1 MFKSRYLINS
11 ALFDTFNDAKHRF
24 KNGSQ
29 KKLNF
34 LKRNICK
41 KHTRRD
47 LSMSN
52 MHTKKKEDHSSGLL
66 NFTYTSQNDNNSLV
80 HKRFL

>member
-11 ALFDTFNDAKHRF
+11 SLFDTFNDAKHRF

-52 MHTKKKEDHSSGLL
+52 MHTKKKGS
-66 NFTYTSQNDNNSLV
+66 FI
-80 HKRFL
+80 RFIEFYLYVSK